1 MNPISI
7 VPTNQGIYIIHELD
21 MYEVI
26 DKLVF
31 GMMKNNEIT
40 GLLPIEYTQSD
51 EKRIIKYNITGM
63 TTIEKYIGTI
73 LSRQKILD
81 LFRQLVE
88 MSLQT
93 EEYLIE
99 EKLLMLGL
107 NTVFIEPTTG
117 RIGVVCLPIDG
128 VDCGMEIKGLLQ
140 AIMQR
145 THFNPKE
152 DSSYINQIS
161 QTINNSKFKMEDFQK
176 QITQLISDSVQRTVS
191 DRAGNANQEVIDELA
206 VSIEEV
212 GSVNGSIINTP
223 TPPKTEPENGQKEQE
238 VTKPEKKKKKKK
250 KGIFQK
256 KEEKTNEE
264 QYSSDFVI
272 PGMEIPNSKTKSEN
286 VTSSKVKP
294 IGGVQNGF
302 EKTPDSMRD
311 LAQNIS
317 GESQAVWMQD
327 NKNNEGTM
335 VSDHTIYLKQEGS
348 GAVFA
353 TLQRCRDNE
362 IKAVEG
368 NEFLIGKDAA
378 KVDYAIYNNE
388 TISRVHAKITKQGN
402 EYYITDANSMNH
414 TYVDGVIVSPGAP
427 VKLSNMSRI
436 RLSDEE
442 FIFQKP

>member
-7 VPTNQGIYIIHELD
+7 VPTNQGVYIIHELD

-40 GLLPIEYTQSD
+40 GLLPIEYMQSD
-51 EKRIIKYNITGM
+51 EKRIIKYNISGM
-63 TTIEKYIGTI
+63 TTIEKYIETI

-81 LFRQLVE
+81 LFRQLIE

-99 EKLLMLGL
+99 EKLLMLGM

-117 RIGVVCLPIDG
+117 RLGVVCLPIDE
-128 VDCGMEIKGLLQ
+128 VDCGMDIKGLFQ
-140 AIMQR
+140 AIMQK
-145 THFNPKE
+145 THFNPNE
-152 DSSYINQIS
+152 DSSYINQVS
-161 QTINNSKFKMEDFQK
+161 QTINSSKFKMEDFQK
-176 QITQLISDSVQRTVS
+176 QIAQLISDSVQRTVS
-191 DRAGNANQEVIDELA
+191 DRYSSANQGAIDEMA
-206 VSIEEV
+206 VSIEEI
-212 GSVNGSIINTP
+212 GSAKESNINVQI
-223 TPPKTEPENGQKEQE
+223 PPKTEPENSQKQQE
-238 VTKPEKKKKKKK
+238 VIKLEKKKKKK

-256 KEEKTNEE
+256 KEEKSSEE

-272 PGMEIPNSKTKSEN
+272 PGMEIPNSEN
-286 VTSSKVKP
+286 ITSSSKVKP
-294 IGGVQNGF
+294 IGGMQNGF
-302 EKTPDSMRD
+302 EKTPDYMRD
-311 LAQNIS
+311 LGQNIS
-317 GESQAVWMQD
+317 GENQAVWMQD
-327 NKNNEGTM
+327 NKNSEGTM

-378 KVDYAIYNNE
+378 KVDYAIFNNE

-414 TYVDGVIVSPGAP
+414 TYVDGVIVPPGAP
-427 VKLSNMSRI
+427 FKLSKMSKI